1 MIKSI
6 NQWAFAPARPLG
18 EVFAMAREAGFE
30 GVEVTIDEKGALTPE
45 TSADECARIVA
56 RAREAGVALTGLA
69 SGFGW
74 GFPMTCADESIR
86 RRGIELN
93 IGALR
98 IAKALGID
106 AILVVP
112 GGVAAD
118 FIPGFQGAPYDVAYE
133 NALDSLKELA
143 PIAQDLGVTI
153 GVENVWNKFLLS
165 PLEMR
170 DFLDRIDSPRVKSY
184 FDVGNVVATGYPE
197 QWISILGERIARVH
211 FKDFK
216 REVATLDGFCDLL
229 DGDTD
234 YAAVMNQLRAVGYD
248 GPVTAEFFEV
258 EADLPVISAAMD
270 RILAL

>member
-1 MIKSI
+1 
-6 NQWAFAPARPLG
+6 
-18 EVFAMAREAGFE
+18 MARETGFE
-30 GVEVTIDEKGALTPE
+30 GVEVTIDEKGELTPE
-45 TSADECARIVA
+45 TSARECARIVDEA
-56 RAREAGVALTGLA
+56 EKAGVVLTGLA

-74 GFPMTCADESIR
+74 GFPMTCADEAVR
-86 RRGIELN
+86 KRGIELN
-93 IGALR
+93 AGALR
-98 IAKALGID
+98 IAKQLKID

-133 NALDSLKELA
+133 NALSSHQELA
-143 PIAQDLGVTI
+143 PLAEDLGVTI

-170 DFLDRIDSPRVKSY
+170 DFLDKIGSPRVRSY

-216 REVATLDGFCDLL
+216 REVATLEGFCDLL

-234 YAAVMNQLRAVGYD
+234 YAAVMKQLRAVGYD

-258 EADLPVISAAMD
+258 EADLPQISAAMD